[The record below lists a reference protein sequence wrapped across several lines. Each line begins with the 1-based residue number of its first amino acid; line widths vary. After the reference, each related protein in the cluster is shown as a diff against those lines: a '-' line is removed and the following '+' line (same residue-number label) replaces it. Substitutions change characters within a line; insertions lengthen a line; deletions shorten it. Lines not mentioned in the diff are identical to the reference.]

1 MFGGASDR
9 AISIDPPPTD
19 CRSATEPSLD
29 WRNLLTTPGWRS
41 RDSCQHAGEV
51 KWFGA
56 EEWFPSNRTADLA
69 RDGRNVVPGCLER
82 QGSAVRPPAASP
94 PTDCRAAGMA
104 LPSNSCAPRSRSSR
118 AMALDMADWTMWA
131 SRAAA

>member
-29 WRNLLTTPGWRS
+29 WRNLIDNAGMAVA
-41 RDSCQHAGEV
+41 DSCQHAGEV

-56 EEWFPSNRTADLA
+56 EEWFPSNRAADLA
-69 RDGRNVVPGCLER
+69 RDGRNVVPGCR
-82 QGSAVRPPAASP
+82 RASRIRRAPACSVALP
-94 PTDCRAAGMA
+94 GQAAGMA
-104 LPSNSCAPRSRSSR
+104 LPPNSCAPRSRSSR
-118 AMALDMADWTMWA
+118 AMTLDMAGWTMWA

>member
-1 MFGGASDR
+1 MFGSASDR

-94 PTDCRAAGMA
+94 FPVR
-104 LPSNSCAPRSRSSR
+104 LPAWRSRRTIAPRDP
-118 AMALDMADWTMWA
+118 ALAG
-131 SRAAA
+131 R